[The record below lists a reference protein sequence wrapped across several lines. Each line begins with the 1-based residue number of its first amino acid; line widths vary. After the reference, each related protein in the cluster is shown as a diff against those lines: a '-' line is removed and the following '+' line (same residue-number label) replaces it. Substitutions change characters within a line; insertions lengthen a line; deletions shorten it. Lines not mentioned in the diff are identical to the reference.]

1 VARPGSRRARS
12 TTEKL
17 REATPVTEPR
27 EAREAPGAKDRP
39 EVAPVPE
46 PKKVRAATS
55 VDEAEQSLTA
65 APVPGANPVGAA
77 APVIE
82 PEDASA
88 AAPVD
93 ETEATGEAAP
103 VTRTPA
109 SDTGRK
115 RVRAAADDVHEARP
129 SDRKATADDG
139 EDSDETAEP
148 VDEEEPDGD
157 ALAEVEP
164 VAEAPRPTR
173 AARAARGS
181 ERGIARADPM
191 SAYMAEVQRHPLLS
205 REDEERLARR
215 YRSTGD
221 LDAAARLVSANLRL
235 VVKLA
240 HEYHRNPLSL
250 LDLVQEGNIGL
261 MQAVKKFDPERGVKL
276 STYAAWW
283 IRAYILRYIMDN
295 WKLVKIGTTE
305 AQRKL
310 FFKLRQE
317 QERLLKQGYEATP
330 KLLAERLNVTE
341 QDVVEMD
348 QRLGPDE
355 VSIDAPAGDDSDA
368 TRGDRILP
376 ASGFPAADERLASEE
391 LKRLFRDKLEAF
403 GKTLEGKEKYI
414 FEKRL
419 TADEPM
425 TLQDIGTHFGFS
437 RERARQIEAAL
448 VNRMRDF
455 VRSEMPDFDLVAETK
470 P

>member
-1 VARPGSRRARS
+1 MARPPKKPGKPRRKPAARSEGSAARTTGAGARTASSRPASSARGSRRPRPDPAAVRDV
-12 TTEKL
+12 
-17 REATPVTEPR
+17 TPVEET
-27 EAREAPGAKDRP
+27 
-39 EVAPVPE
+39 
-46 PKKVRAATS
+46 
-55 VDEAEQSLTA
+55 
-65 APVPGANPVGAA
+65 
-77 APVIE
+77 
-82 PEDASA
+82 
-88 AAPVD
+88 D
-93 ETEATGEAAP
+93 ETTQE
-103 VTRTPA
+103 
-109 SDTGRK
+109 
-115 RVRAAADDVHEARP
+115 P
-129 SDRKATADDG
+129 S
-139 EDSDETAEP
+139 EETEP
-148 VDEEEPDGD
+148 VDAAEPDGEE
-157 ALAEVEP
+157 LAELEP
-164 VAEAPRPTR
+164 VAESVAPARPASRSTD
-173 AARAARGS
+173 
-181 ERGIARADPM
+181 RGIARADPM
-191 SAYMAEVQRHPLLS
+191 STYMAEVQRHPLLP
-205 REDEERLARR
+205 REEEARLARL
-215 YRSTGD
+215 YRSSGD

-295 WKLVKIGTTE
+295 WKLVKLGTTE

-355 VSIDAPAGDDSDA
+355 VSIDAPVGEDGDT
-368 TRGDRILP
+368 TRGERILP
-376 ASGFPAADERLASEE
+376 ASGFPAADERLATEE
-391 LKRLFRDKLEAF
+391 LKHLFRDKLAAF
-403 GKTLEGKEKYI
+403 SKTLEGKEKYI

-448 VNRMRDF
+448 VDRMREF
-455 VRSEMPDFDLVAETK
+455 VRSEMPDFDLVAE
-470 P
+470 PEP

>member
-1 VARPGSRRARS
+1 MARPPKKPGKPRKPAERARGS
-12 TTEKL
+12 AVRPAATRARPASPRHASPRRGRKAGPETEEV
-17 REATPVTEPR
+17 REATPVEDADDTSTEETEP
-27 EAREAPGAKDRP
+27 
-39 EVAPVPE
+39 V
-46 PKKVRAATS
+46 
-55 VDEAEQSLTA
+55 
-65 APVPGANPVGAA
+65 
-77 APVIE
+77 
-82 PEDASA
+82 
-88 AAPVD
+88 
-93 ETEATGEAAP
+93 EAA
-103 VTRTPA
+103 
-109 SDTGRK
+109 
-115 RVRAAADDVHEARP
+115 
-129 SDRKATADDG
+129 
-139 EDSDETAEP
+139 
-148 VDEEEPDGD
+148 EPDGD
-157 ALAEVEP
+157 ELAELEP
-164 VAEAPRPTR
+164 VAEAEDAAPARPAKR
-173 AARAARGS
+173 SSDRS
-181 ERGIARADPM
+181 IARADPM

-205 REDEERLARR
+205 REEEGRLARL
-215 YRSTGD
+215 YRGSGD

-295 WKLVKIGTTE
+295 WKLVKLGTTE

-355 VSIDAPAGDDSDA
+355 VSIDAPVGEDGDT

-376 ASGFPAADERLASEE
+376 ASGFPAADERLGSEE

-403 GKTLEGKEKYI
+403 GKTLDGKEKFI

-448 VNRMRDF
+448 VNRMREF
-455 VRSEMPDFDLVAETK
+455 VRSEMPDFDLVAEPK
-470 P
+470 N

>member
-1 VARPGSRRARS
+1 MAPPPKKPRKPRRKAPRPAPRARPAPRRASAPAR
-12 TTEKL
+12 
-17 REATPVTEPR
+17 REPQAEPTSKRQAEEIR
-27 EAREAPGAKDRP
+27 EARPADENEAG
-39 EVAPVPE
+39 
-46 PKKVRAATS
+46 S
-55 VDEAEQSLTA
+55 Q
-65 APVPGANPVGAA
+65 G
-77 APVIE
+77 
-82 PEDASA
+82 
-88 AAPVD
+88 
-93 ETEATGEAAP
+93 
-103 VTRTPA
+103 
-109 SDTGRK
+109 
-115 RVRAAADDVHEARP
+115 
-129 SDRKATADDG
+129 
-139 EDSDETAEP
+139 AEP
-148 VDEEEPDGD
+148 VEATEPD
-157 ALAEVEP
+157 AEELAELDP
-164 VAEAPRPTR
+164 VADAAPAPRPSRSTD
-173 AARAARGS
+173 RGL
-181 ERGIARADPM
+181 ARADPM

-205 REDEERLARR
+205 RQEEDRLARLF
-215 YRSTGD
+215 RSQGD

-261 MQAVKKFDPERGVKL
+261 MQAVKKFDPDRGVKL

-295 WKLVKIGTTE
+295 WKMVKIGTTE

-355 VSIDAPAGDDSDA
+355 VSIDAPVGEDSDG

-391 LKRLFRDKLEAF
+391 LKRLFRDKLQAF
-403 GKTLEGKEKYI
+403 GRTLEGKEKFI

-437 RERARQIEAAL
+437 RERARQIEAGL
-448 VNRMRDF
+448 VNRMREF
-455 VRSEMPDFDLVAETK
+455 VRAEMPDFDLIAEQK